1 MTFKPRCA
9 AAVLVAM
16 SLAACS
22 TTAPSVFVPIPG
34 EIHDVPIGKELAL
47 RLALAEL
54 RRQSGNDPWYTREHV
69 NALLVRAD
77 ERRVWSVMSSASPI
91 SGGGGRAT
99 VDADTGEVLDCWLPV
114 GMR

>member
-16 SLAACS
+16 SLAACA
-22 TTAPSVFVPIPG
+22 TTAPPVFVPIPG
-34 EIHDVPIGKELAL
+34 DIHNVPIGKEQAL
-47 RLALAEL
+47 RLALAEF

-69 NALLVRAD
+69 SALLVRSG

-91 SGGGGRAT
+91 AGGGGRAT

-114 GMR
+114 GIR